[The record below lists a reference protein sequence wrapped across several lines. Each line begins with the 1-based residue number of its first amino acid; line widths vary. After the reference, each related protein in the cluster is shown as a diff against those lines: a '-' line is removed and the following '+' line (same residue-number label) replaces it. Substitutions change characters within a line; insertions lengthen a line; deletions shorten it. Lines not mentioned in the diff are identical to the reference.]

1 MVYLYRGFLLAEPII
16 LLLPSNSDGGNG
28 LDETVVQYRLAAVKL
43 AHEAG
48 TELVDMEMVYNPSP
62 QDFRK
67 SRFIDEVHPS
77 VHGHADIASELCEIV
92 RFNETISPLLC
103 L

>member
-28 LDETVVQYRLAAVKL
+28 LDETVVQYRLAADKL
-43 AHEAG
+43 AYDSG
-48 TELVDMEMVYNPSP
+48 VELVDMEMVYNPLP
-62 QDFRK
+62 QNSRK
-67 SRFIDEVHPS
+67 SRFIDEVLPS

-92 RFNETISPLLC
+92 RLDENN
-103 L
+103 

>member
-48 TELVDMEMVYNPSP
+48 TRWWIWKWSTIHRLN
-62 QDFRK
+62 FRK

-77 VHGHADIASELCEIV
+77 VHGHADIASGLCEIV

>member
-48 TELVDMEMVYNPSP
+48 FNWWIWKWSTIHRLKISAKVDSLMKSTQVYMDMPT
-62 QDFRK
+62 
-67 SRFIDEVHPS
+67 
-77 VHGHADIASELCEIV
+77 L
-92 RFNETISPLLC
+92 PLDSARLFVSMK
-103 L
+103 